1 MTSFSTIESDAKSL
15 ATKATDDDVQAL
27 AKLVE
32 HLAHHCFELEKVAKR
47 AELTARQALS
57 K

>member
-15 ATKATDDDVQAL
+15 ATNATDDDVQAL